1 MKPSVEPEHG
11 GRVELRRT
19 SLAPS
24 PGTEGAPEPVVYEA
38 IWSTHEGTWRGHVTI
53 SGGQVALDVSQNE
66 RPATPPAWLTEWT
79 LGLVRTTLRSVA
91 RDPSAELPRRFTRW
105 RAAPEER

>member
-11 GRVELRRT
+11 GRVELRKT
-19 SLAPS
+19 STAPAAHAES
-24 PGTEGAPEPVVYEA
+24 APEPVVYEA
-38 IWSTHEGTWRGHVTI
+38 IWSTHTGTWRGHVTI
-53 SGGQVALDVSQNE
+53 SGGQVALDVSENE
-66 RPATPPAWLTEWT
+66 QGDAPPNWLTEWT